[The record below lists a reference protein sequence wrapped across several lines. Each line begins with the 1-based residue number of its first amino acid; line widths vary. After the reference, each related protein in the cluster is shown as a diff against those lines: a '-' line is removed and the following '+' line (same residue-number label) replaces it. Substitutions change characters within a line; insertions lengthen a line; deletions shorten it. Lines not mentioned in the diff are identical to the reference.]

1 MSRIFP
7 NQTQSTYLENGLSW
21 DITGYKTPTGKGV
34 YGQHIYSYNVVPWA
48 LDSDLIAGG
57 SSGEGGTQIPYQTT
71 VILPDQGTQT
81 PTIVYAL
88 TLRTNGR
95 AIIGD
100 NNSYVVLD
108 CLRVPF
114 IRFTGPSVATNA
126 YIFGVDNNF
135 KVVISKIS
143 IPAGTTADT
152 YFTKAFLMVSEIYF
166 TANPGVQV
174 SAGFGDKFGLPH
186 FVPKVNYIQ
195 SLIWNG
201 AALATNTFTPGFIWR
216 QTSTDPLDPEYGPT
230 VTTGDAHGIINLSTQ
245 GSLPDRSR
253 MLSVNYYIYGT
264 DNELSAAVSN
274 AANVDNPFFQT
285 SAVLQVDLQ
294 VNASDNSYVTPYLVE
309 QDMTGAQYPADNV
322 FMDQYRAALEQ

>member
-34 YGQHIYSYNVVPWA
+34 YGQHIYSYNIVPWE
-48 LDSDLIAGG
+48 LDDDLIAGNA
-57 SSGEGGTQIPYQTT
+57 SGGAGTQTPYQTT

-88 TLRTNGR
+88 NLRTNGR

-114 IRFTGPSVATNA
+114 IHFAGASVATIA
-126 YIFGVDNNF
+126 YIIGVDNNF
-135 KVVISKIS
+135 KVVINKIS
-143 IPAGTTADT
+143 IAAGTTADT
-152 YFTKAFLMVSEIYF
+152 YFTKSFLMVKEIYF

-174 SAGFGDKFGLPH
+174 SVGFGNKFGLPH

-195 SLIWNG
+195 SLTWNG

-216 QTSTDPLDPEYGPT
+216 QTSTDPLDPAYGPT
-230 VTTGDAHGIINLSTQ
+230 VLTGDAHGIINLSAQ
-245 GSLPDRSR
+245 GSLPNRAR

-274 AANVDNPFFQT
+274 AADLNNPFYGT

-294 VNASDNSYVTPYLVE
+294 QNESATAYVTPYLVE
-309 QDMTGAQYPADNV
+309 QDWTGAQYPADNV
-322 FMDQYRAALEQ
+322 FMDQYRAALAQ